1 MSSLKRKLSRNKA
14 NKAKKEAEK
23 DLAAKVSL
31 FGNIADKCLTCEKPF
46 DKQDREQVMTWNVVV
61 REQEE
66 KVNLYCP
73 ACWDKALGL
82 IKEMEERIKKRK
94 LK

>member
-1 MSSLKRKLSRNKA
+1 M
-14 NKAKKEAEK
+14 
-23 DLAAKVSL
+23 AAKVSL
-31 FGNIADKCLTCEKPF
+31 FGSISDKCLTCEKPF

-73 ACWDKALGL
+73 SCWQKATGL

>member
-1 MSSLKRKLSRNKA
+1 MKEVKSEGNEELSSKIA
-14 NKAKKEAEK
+14 
-23 DLAAKVSL
+23 L
-31 FGNIADKCLTCEKPF
+31 FGKTPDECLTCEKPF
-46 DKQDREQVMTWNVVV
+46 DKKDREQVMTWNVVV

-73 ACWDKALGL
+73 SCWQKAVSL
-82 IKEMEERIKKRK
+82 IKEMEERIEKRK